1 MDTEY
6 EDLWNRLVDDELIH
20 IPIDSKEYNLTA
32 MKLSKDNQKEFL
44 DHMERD
50 ILEIVAKDNNLGGV
64 PNIYNTLLALFLIQN
79 TPSQSALVKMFLN
92 SKDIGV
98 RITSFIKPGFPL
110 QYLLDKYSY
119 LQENNPHV
127 LEAWEETLVK
137 RKDEI
142 VPTLRNLLI
151 GNGTEHVD
159 SMPDDMVK
167 RVWGYDDVLLDK

>member
-1 MDTEY
+1 MDIKY
-6 EDLWNRLVDDELIH
+6 EDIWNRLINDELIN
-20 IPIDSKEYNLTA
+20 IPINSEEYNLTA

-50 ILEIVAKDNNLGGV
+50 ILKIVAKDNKLGGV
-64 PNIYNTLLALFLIQN
+64 PNIYNTLLALFLIRN

-110 QYLLDKYSY
+110 RYLLDTDSHS
-119 LQENNPHV
+119 QEKNPHV
-127 LEAWEETLVK
+127 LEAWEETLIK

-151 GNGTEHVD
+151 ENGAEHVD

-167 RVWGYDDVLLDK
+167 RVWGLLNK